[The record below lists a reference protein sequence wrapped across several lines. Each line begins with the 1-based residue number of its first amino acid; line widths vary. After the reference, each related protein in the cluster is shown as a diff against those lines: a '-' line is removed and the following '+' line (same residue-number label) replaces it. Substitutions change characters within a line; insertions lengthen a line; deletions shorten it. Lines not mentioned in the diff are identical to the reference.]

1 MNKTIIIIA
10 SLILLIIGCRQ
21 EAAESRGNEKAVKVK
36 LSHAIP
42 CDYTVPVRASGML
55 ATRKEMKLSFKTGGL
70 IDLVNVHE
78 GEYVQSGQLLAR
90 LNLSEISAER
100 QKARTAHE
108 KAIRDLER
116 AENLYRDS
124 VATLEQ
130 YQDARS
136 ALSMAYAAKQ
146 IADFNYQHSFIKAPS
161 TGQIQKILMEEHEMA
176 APGYP
181 VLLFATTAN
190 EWVVRVAL
198 TDKDIVRV
206 AVGDSAVIS
215 MDPYPD
221 RLFQAII
228 SELGAM
234 ADPVTGTYEAE
245 LKLQNAGTGFR
256 SGFISRATIYPS
268 DSSQGYSIPMTAIRE
283 AGGNRAS
290 LYVAKDG
297 RAVKRDVITGPVKGD
312 NIIIT
317 SGIEENDMIIND
329 GAAYL
334 SPGTMN
340 NRNRH
345 HKGSQVT
352 KQKQAEKQYRVKPH
366 EQS

>member
-1 MNKTIIIIA
+1 MNKTIIIISA
-10 SLILLIIGCRQ
+10 LILLISGCRQ
-21 EAAESRGNEKAVKVK
+21 QAAERSKEGTAVKVK
-36 LSHAIP
+36 LAHAIP
-42 CDYTVPVRASGML
+42 SDYTVPVRASGML

-70 IDLVNVHE
+70 IDLINVHE

-90 LNLSEISAER
+90 LDLSEISAQR
-100 QKARTAHE
+100 QKARIAHE
-108 KAIRDLER
+108 KALRDLER
-116 AENLYRDS
+116 VENLYADS

-136 ALSMAYAAKQ
+136 ALNMAYAAKQ

-161 TGQIQKILMEEHEMA
+161 NGQVQKILMEEHEMA

-221 RLFQAII
+221 RLFRATI
-228 SELGAM
+228 SELGTM

-245 LKLQNAGTGFR
+245 LKLQNAAAGFR
-256 SGFISRATIYPS
+256 SGFISRATIYPP
-268 DSSQGYSIPMTAIRE
+268 DSSQGYSVPVTAIRGAE
-283 AGGNRAS
+283 GNRAS
-290 LYVAKDG
+290 LFVAENG
-297 RAVKRDVITGPVKGD
+297 RAVKRDIISGPVKDG
-312 NIIIT
+312 NIIIS
-317 SGIEENDMIIND
+317 SGIMENDMIITD

-334 SPGTMN
+334 SHGTEI
-340 NRNRH
+340 
-345 HKGSQVT
+345 SVT
-352 KQKQAEKQYRVKPH
+352 DTIKAAR
-366 EQS
+366 